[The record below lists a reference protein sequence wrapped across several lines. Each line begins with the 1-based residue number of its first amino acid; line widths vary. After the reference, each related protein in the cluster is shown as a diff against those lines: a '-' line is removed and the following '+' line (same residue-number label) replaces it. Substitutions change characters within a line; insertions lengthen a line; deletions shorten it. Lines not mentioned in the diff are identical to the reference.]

1 MKYALMIHND
11 HGRWEQMSEE
21 EAAAA
26 RAESMPRWIA
36 LFEHMGKVDPT
47 VEGIELESS
56 SHTRTVRVREGRT
69 LVTDGPFVE
78 TKEQIGG
85 VFLTNLPD
93 LDAAID
99 LAARIPASE
108 YGTIEIRPLVER

>member
-11 HGRWEQMSEE
+11 HAEWEQLSPE
-21 EAAAA
+21 EAAKQ

-36 LFEHMGKVDPT
+36 LFEHMGSIDPAI
-47 VEGIELESS
+47 EGTELEGP
-56 SHTRTVRVREGRT
+56 SHTKTVRVRDGKT
-69 LVTDGPFVE
+69 VVTDGPFAE

-85 VFLTNLPD
+85 IFLTTLPD

-99 LAARIPASE
+99 VASRIPSAE

>member
-1 MKYALMIHND
+1 MKYALMIHNEHD
-11 HGRWEQMSEE
+11 RWDAMSPE
-21 EAAAA
+21 EAAKA

-47 VEGIELESS
+47 CEGVELESA
-56 SHTRTVRVREGRT
+56 SHTKTVRVRDGQP

-85 VFLTNLPD
+85 LFLTTLPD
-93 LDAAID
+93 LDEAIRIASLVPAA
-99 LAARIPASE
+99 E
-108 YGTIEIRPLVER
+108 YGSLEVRPIVER